1 MAAQDLVALAEAK
14 AFLKK
19 TGTADDAVVASLITR
34 ASDWLESL
42 TGRKLK
48 AQAFTDLRLTGQG
61 RKLYPPAWPIDATAT
76 VTIKLDEIAQTVWRS
91 EADGDVDQKD
101 VVVASDDPWD
111 ERFGLRNHFYRWQ
124 GWESA
129 LGLSWRQSRSPAD
142 RQIGQNRVLLS
153 YTGGYATV
161 PEDLKQACLYL
172 IQKLWRDLDQQRTG
186 LSVIQVPG
194 GGSVT
199 IPDPTIPKEV
209 SLLIGPYQRPVFVG
223 V

>member
-1 MAAQDLVALAEAK
+1 MAAQDLLTLAETK
-14 AFLKK
+14 VFLKQ
-19 TGTADDAVVASLITR
+19 TGTGNDTIVTGLITR
-34 ASDWLESL
+34 ASAWLETL

-48 AQAFTDLRLTGQG
+48 AQTFTNLRFSGQG
-61 RKLYPPAWPIDATAT
+61 RKLYPPAWPIDATASVT
-76 VTIKLDEIAQTVWRS
+76 VKLDEIAQTVWRS
-91 EADGDVDQKD
+91 ETDGDVDQKD
-101 VVVASDDPWD
+101 VIVASDDPWD

-129 LGLSWRQSRSPAD
+129 LGLYWREFRQPSD

-153 YTGGYATV
+153 YTGGYGTV

-172 IQKLWRDLDQQRTG
+172 IQKLWRDVDQQRTG
-186 LSVIQVPG
+186 LSVVQVPG

-199 IPDPTIPKEV
+199 ILDPTIPKEV
-209 SLLIGPYQRPVFVG
+209 TMLIAPYQRLVFAG